1 MEACA
6 AASKTGVFNLSMSC
20 IASFPSKL
28 PDARCGVERLL
39 APNVPHLSPVCG
51 YVQVRERG
59 VFACICVSILCRHLS
74 LGCFFF
80 NIMREQAQMRDPLCV
95 YMSERLRGF
104 RTSQGT
110 SVPTYRSFHFADH
123 FRIGAIEFVHLHTS
137 RCTRMLSKHHEA
149 CRHGNPFRLRTTTY
163 IHTHAERRC
172 STPIQLVMI
181 SSIPFHLLPK
191 NLLPLTS
198 ILSQTRDQYHVH
210 HTESPSGSC
219 AYAHAPTRQTRPCPN
234 FLFPR
239 PPDLGT
245 PLRVLRTF

>member
-1 MEACA
+1 
-6 AASKTGVFNLSMSC
+6 MSC

-51 YVQVRERG
+51 HDQVRERG

-74 LGCFFF
+74 LACFFF

-123 FRIGAIEFVHLHTS
+123 FRIVAIEFVHLHTS

-149 CRHGNPFRLRTTTY
+149 CRHGNPFRLRNNNNIYTY
-163 IHTHAERRC
+163 TRREKMLHTYSVSNDLEHSF
-172 STPIQLVMI
+172 ST
-181 SSIPFHLLPK
+181 LPQE
-191 NLLPLTS
+191 P
-198 ILSQTRDQYHVH
+198 
-210 HTESPSGSC
+210 SPSHQHFITNPRSVPRTSYGVTVRLLCVCSC
-219 AYAHAPTRQTRPCPN
+219 THTPDAAISELLA
-234 FLFPR
+234 FPAA
-239 PPDLGT
+239 T
-245 PLRVLRTF
+245 